1 MCDEFIFGEARI
13 FSVKLPC
20 IKLIKGSIFLREKR
34 VPHLLEKKSQICIA
48 ALLNPKN
55 TSLTARIVLA

>member
-13 FSVKLPC
+13 FSVKLLC
-20 IKLIKGSIFLREKR
+20 IRLIKGSIFLRGKR
-34 VPHLLEKKSQICIA
+34 VTHLPEEKSQTCVA